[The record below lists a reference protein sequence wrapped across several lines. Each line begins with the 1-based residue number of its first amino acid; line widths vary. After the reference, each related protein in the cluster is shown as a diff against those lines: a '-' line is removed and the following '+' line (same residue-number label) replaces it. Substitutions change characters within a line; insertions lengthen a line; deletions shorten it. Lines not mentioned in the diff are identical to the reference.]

1 MIDLNCSKVDKEF
14 SILKFAEKQLL
25 MKKLEPIEN
34 GFIIDGTYS
43 SNTDGFKV
51 YPKELTHGVRDEIVD
66 DRFIEIN
73 PKHESYMKYGATQ
86 FLMLIYGL
94 NKEQAKNRALRLI
107 KDDYEDKPQE
117 GIAIQA
123 EYILPGKNGLTINPG
138 LLAEHIRKTLNY
150 LVVRKQGNNTSI
162 LYIYEDGYYKL
173 SGRPDLIAIIKKYI
187 PTTLRKSNVW
197 NNVYDDLVNDASHL
211 CRFEDLNQ
219 DFYLINFRNGILN
232 LKTKEIMKHDPKYKM
247 TIQVDCNYTDEFT
260 NNGVFD
266 NYIDTLASGNE
277 NVKNMLLEFCGLA
290 ISNIPGHLTKK
301 ALSMYGKGDTGK
313 SKLRE
318 LVQRLIGVE
327 NTCSYD
333 LDRLE
338 SNPHATYDLY
348 GKRIYGSADASV
360 ETARSVSVFKCLT
373 GGDRIMANPKGK
385 DGFDFIFQGVV
396 WLISNPMIKFAG
408 DKGDHVYE
416 RFLYVKCENVV
427 PKDKRDRSLVDKMF
441 QEKEY
446 IAALF
451 VHHLLNLIDN
461 DFKFS
466 GQSESDLCREEH
478 RRENETFLKFLSE
491 QYIFTNNELDF
502 IVRSVLFREYG
513 YYCSV
518 NKCYQMPRKEC
529 NEHMENLHNQGKVI
543 HGTAMN
549 KGRVYRKIKHS
560 NDAIKID
567 YDVVEGKTYEK

>member
-1 MIDLNCSKVDKEF
+1 MNYSKTDIEF
-14 SILKFAEKQLL
+14 DILKFAEKQL
-25 MKKLEPIEN
+25 MSKFDKTNE
-34 GFIIDGTYS
+34 GYFITKGTYQP
-43 SNTDGFKV
+43 NYDGIV
-51 YPKELTHGVRDEIVD
+51 IYPKGITGAECDKVGGDC
-66 DRFIEIN
+66 FININ
-73 PKHESYMKYGATQ
+73 EKHESYMRYTATRLLMYVYGDTR
-86 FLMLIYGL
+86 
-94 NKEQAKNRALRLI
+94 EQAQNRALRLI
-107 KDDYEDKPQE
+107 KNDYEDKPQE
-117 GIAIQA
+117 EITVQA

-138 LLAEHIRKTLNY
+138 LLAEHIRKTLYY
-150 LVVRKQGNNTSI
+150 LVVRKQGSNTSI
-162 LYIYEDGYYKL
+162 LYIYENGYYKL
-173 SGRPDLIAIIKKYI
+173 AGRPDLIAIIKKYI

-219 DFYLINFRNGILN
+219 DFYLINFKNGILN
-232 LKTKEIMKHDPKYKM
+232 LKTKELMPHDPKYKM
-247 TIQVDCNYTDEFT
+247 TIQVGCNYTNQFT

-266 NYIDTLASGNE
+266 SYINTLTNGNE
-277 NVKNMLLEFCGLA
+277 NIKNMLLEFCGLA

-360 ETARSVSVFKCLT
+360 ETARGVSVFKCLT
-373 GGDRIMANPKGK
+373 GGDGITANPKGK
-385 DGFDFIFQGVV
+385 DGFNFVFQGVV

-408 DKGDHVYE
+408 DKGEHVYE

-427 PKDKRDRSLVDKMF
+427 PKDKRDKSLVDKMLK
-441 QEKEY
+441 EKEY
-446 IAALF
+446 VAALF
-451 VHHLLNLIDN
+451 ARHLVNLIEN

-466 GQSESDLCREEH
+466 GQAESDLCREEH

-491 QYIFTNNELDF
+491 QYVFTNNELDF

-529 NEHMENLHNQGKVI
+529 NEHMEILHNQGKII

-549 KGRVYRKIKHS
+549 KGRVYRKMKYS
-560 NDAIKID
+560 DDAIKTD
-567 YDVVEGKTYEK
+567 YDVVDGKTYEK